1 MPNDNETK
9 PAVPEKEQLLGQ
21 VKAMLPIILGI
32 PGNDLLSSKEWLVDQ
47 IKKIVKNPKQ
57 YAGDFWDSLL
67 GTGADGI
74 SKEGDAEETGKVKFI
89 MELPAPVRMP
99 DTYSVAYHRLDK
111 KKNEVNTLLERD
123 AAGNIHYLDGKNE
136 MVFVKTDEGFR
147 MYPVLADRAG
157 FGRWDGTLLSARS
170 VREQT
175 APFWNC
181 ADQTFIKWLGTE
193 LTEETKYLDRSCG
206 LYHAEPGT
214 ITFTYKC
221 DMVIDD
227 ESGIC
232 LCYTADEILK
242 NAVFN
247 ITEDK
252 TIEVDIG
259 DRRIGGEEMN
269 FFCTAF
275 ETENVSFDVP
285 AV

>member
-1 MPNDNETK
+1 MPGDNETK

-21 VKAMLPIILGI
+21 VKAMLPIILGM

-57 YAGDFWDSLL
+57 YSADFWDSLL

-74 SKEGDAEETGKVKFI
+74 SKEDDAEEKGKVDFVMKI
-89 MELPAPVRMP
+89 PEPVRMP
-99 DTYSVAYHRLDK
+99 DTYSVAYHRVDK
-111 KKNEVNTLLERD
+111 KKKETFTTLERD

-136 MVFVKTDEGFR
+136 MVFVKTEEGFR
-147 MYPVLADRAG
+147 MYPVPAGKGG
-157 FGRWDGTLLSARS
+157 FGKWDGTLMSART
-170 VREQT
+170 VREKT

-193 LTEETKYLDRSCG
+193 LTEETKYLDRPCG

-232 LCYTADEILK
+232 LCYTADELLK
-242 NAVFN
+242 NAVFT
-247 ITEDK
+247 ITENK
-252 TIEVDIG
+252 TIEIDID

-269 FFCTAF
+269 FYCTAF